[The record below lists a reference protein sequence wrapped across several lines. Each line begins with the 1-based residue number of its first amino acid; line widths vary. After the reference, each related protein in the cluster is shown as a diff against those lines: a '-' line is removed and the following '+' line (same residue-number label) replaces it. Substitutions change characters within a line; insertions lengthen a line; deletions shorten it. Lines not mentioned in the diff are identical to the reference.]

1 MNSRFRKLSLGGS
14 AELSQALAESLVG
27 QPTAVEAIVPYV
39 QIFQAQLA
47 PEGRPAG
54 VFLLLGP
61 TGTGKTR
68 TVECLAQALHG
79 NDRHFL
85 RVDCGEFQMDHE
97 VAKLIGA
104 PPGYLGHRETQPMLN
119 QAKLNSYTS
128 ERCGMSIVLF
138 DEVEKAAPSLNR
150 LLLGVLDK
158 AVLRLGDN
166 TSVNFERSMI
176 FLTSNLGAREMMRE
190 LAPQFGFEAIAF
202 KNAAAQPRPAEQAPP
217 GPLATLTKKIEQI
230 GMNAVKK
237 KFSPEFYNRI
247 DRVVAY
253 SPLDAEALE
262 LILDQQIDNLQK
274 LVDSR
279 LGPRSFTVR
288 MDDSAR
294 KLLLEKGTSRQYGAR
309 ELKRTIHR
317 LLLQPMAILVASGK
331 IAPNSILRVRRPAD
345 SGDLELSVAPGPAK
359 LLPPIPIDDR
369 LRSSRGRKST
379 YLGLDLGPE
388 DLDAA

>member
-1 MNSRFRKLSLGGS
+1 MNSRYRKLAPAGA
-14 AELSQALAESLVG
+14 AELAQVLSESLIG
-27 QPTAVEAIVPYV
+27 QPEAVEAIVPYV
-39 QIFQAQLA
+39 QIFQAHLA

-79 NDRHFL
+79 NERHFL

-119 QAKLNSYTS
+119 QAKLNSFTS

-158 AVLRLGDN
+158 ATLRLGDN
-166 TSVNFERSMI
+166 TGVNFERSML
-176 FLTSNLGAREMMRE
+176 FLTSNLGAREMMNQ
-190 LAPQFGFEAIAF
+190 LAPNFGFEAIHARSS
-202 KNAAAQPRPAEQAPP
+202 PPASTLAPTTFEEDEA
-217 GPLATLTKKIEQI
+217 LSRRLETI
-230 GMNAVKK
+230 GVNAVKK

-247 DRVVAY
+247 DRVVTY
-253 SPLDAEALE
+253 RPLDEASLD
-262 LILDQQIDNLQK
+262 LILDQQLDTLQQ
-274 LVDSR
+274 LLNSR
-279 LGPRSFTVR
+279 LGLKSFYIRV
-288 MDDSAR
+288 DVSAR
-294 KLLLEKGTSRQYGAR
+294 AHLLLKGASRLYGAR

-317 LLLQPMAILVASGK
+317 LLLQPLASLVASGR
-331 IAPNSILRVRRPAD
+331 IPPGVTIRARHNGSSEV
-345 SGDLELSVAPGPAK
+345 LELSASASDKRTGSPTPR
-359 LLPPIPIDDR
+359 DDR
-369 LRSSRGRKST
+369 TRATRARRPS
-379 YLGLDLGPE
+379 YLGLELDPE